1 MHLEKANHLTTFSN
15 DLNSELPL
23 QNFNS
28 VKKKVWV
35 EAFGCSANIAD
46 SEIIKGILSKN
57 GYELTQIRK
66 NSDINVLVTCT
77 VKEATEHRMISKI
90 KRYSKEKPLVVAGCL
105 PKTSKKLIESSS
117 PDSSLMGPQSLDK
130 TLQVIDASLHGQKI
144 VALEN
149 TMSTKVNLPK
159 LRLNPVVSII
169 EISSGCLSECSF
181 CQTKLAKGTLRSYRI
196 GEIVRQMKVDLATNC
211 KEIWLTS
218 TDNGCYGVDLKT
230 DLVDLLEN
238 CSNVEGD
245 FKIRVGM
252 MNPMYVP
259 RFLDR
264 LISLYRSND
273 RIFKF
278 LHMPVQ
284 SGSERILRKMKRGH
298 TAKIFL
304 NVVKELR
311 KKIPAITIATDIIT
325 GFPSESESDF
335 EETLHLIK
343 ESQPDVINSSRYSPR
358 PGTAASKY
366 PKINTAVVKERSTRL
381 HDTIKKTSMIR
392 NRTWQGWKGEIL
404 IDEIL
409 ENGKI
414 QGRNYAYRPVII
426 DLQGNQK
433 FDPKQILG
441 QYLIVKVVKVSNYSL
456 LGELI
461 SQFP

>member
-1 MHLEKANHLTTFSN
+1 MEKVNHVSTFSN
-15 DLNSELPL
+15 DPNPRLPF
-23 QNFNS
+23 QNFYSN
-28 VKKKVWV
+28 KKKVWV
-35 EAFGCSANIAD
+35 EAFGCSANTAD
-46 SEIIKGILSKN
+46 SEIIKGILCNN

-66 NSDINVLVTCT
+66 NSDINVLVTCA

-90 KRYSKEKPLVVAGCL
+90 RRYSREKPLVVAGCL
-105 PKTSKKLIESSS
+105 PKTSKKLIESFS
-117 PDSSLMGPQSLDK
+117 PSSSLMGPQSLDK
-130 TLQVIDASLHGQKI
+130 TLQVIGASVQGQRV
-144 VALEN
+144 VALEDS
-149 TMSTKVNLPK
+149 MSTKVNLPR

-196 GEIVRQMKVDLATNC
+196 GEIVRQMEDDLAANC

-218 TDNGCYGVDLKT
+218 TDNGCYGMDLKT

-238 CSNVEGD
+238 CSNIKGD
-245 FKIRVGM
+245 YKIRVGM

-264 LISLYRSND
+264 LISLYRNND

-304 NVVKELR
+304 DVAKELR
-311 KKIPAITIATDIIT
+311 KKIPDITIATDIIT
-325 GFPSESESDF
+325 GFPSESEEDF
-335 EETLHLIK
+335 EETLSLIK
-343 ESQPDVINSSRYSPR
+343 ESKPDVINSSRYSPR
-358 PGTAASKY
+358 PGTVASKY
-366 PKINTAVVKERSTRL
+366 PKISTAIVKKRSTRL
-381 HDTIKKTSMIR
+381 HDTIKKTSMSR
-392 NRTWQGWKGEIL
+392 NQTWHGWKGEIL
-404 IDEIL
+404 IDEVL

-414 QGRNYAYRPVII
+414 QGRNYAYRPVIM

-433 FDPKQILG
+433 FDPKKLLG
-441 QYLIVKVVKVSNYSL
+441 HYLSVKVVEVSNYSL

-461 SQFP
+461 S